1 MKTINGGNYF
11 HEKAFN
17 EICEALEQ
25 GEAVSVYIDV
35 IGHGANNREQ
45 EIYKEELIKKYQ
57 DRLQVDK
64 SEGAYSYGYTY
75 GLRYLAAGGKNV

>member
-17 EICEALEQ
+17 GICEALEQ
-25 GEAVSVYIDV
+25 MEVVTIYIDSL
-35 IGHGANNREQ
+35 GHSTNNREQ

-57 DRLQVDK
+57 DRLKVEK
-64 SEGAYSYGYTY
+64 NEGAYSYSYTY
-75 GLRYLAAGGKNV
+75 KLR